1 MSRAIVTAL
10 FALFTVATAHGA
22 VLAVGEVRDEAGVA
36 SGAVAS
42 YWVLKLAIVAAFTF
56 FIARRPRS
64 RRPSRDPVA
73 IAACVT
79 AILAVV
85 LVEPPGTGTDTALVI
100 AGNLLTLASCAFLLA
115 SVLALGRCF
124 GVLPEVRGLVTR
136 GPYRLVRHPVY
147 LGEIGALAGWVL
159 AAPTVRNAVA
169 GTAVVC
175 AQAVRMRL
183 EERALTAE
191 FPEYAEYAARTPR
204 FFPRPALAPSTRVAR
219 QEAA

>member
-10 FALFTVATAHGA
+10 FVLFTVATGQATADA
-22 VLAVGEVRDEAGVA
+22 VREAAYDVGVA
-36 SGAVAS
+36 TAAVAG
-42 YWVLKLAIVAAFTF
+42 YWVLKLAIVAAFTV

-73 IAACVT
+73 FAACAA
-79 AILAVV
+79 AIFAVV
-85 LVEPPGTGTDTALVI
+85 QVEAPDKATDTTLLL
-100 AGNLLTLASCAFLLA
+100 AGNFLTLVSSAFVLV

-147 LGEIGALAGWVL
+147 LGEIGALAGWVV
-159 AAPTVRNAVA
+159 AAPTVGN
-169 GTAVVC
+169 VVGVTTVVF

-183 EERALTAE
+183 EERALTGE

-204 FFPRPALAPSTRVAR
+204 FVPRLFPTPFAPVAG
-219 QEAA
+219 EKAA